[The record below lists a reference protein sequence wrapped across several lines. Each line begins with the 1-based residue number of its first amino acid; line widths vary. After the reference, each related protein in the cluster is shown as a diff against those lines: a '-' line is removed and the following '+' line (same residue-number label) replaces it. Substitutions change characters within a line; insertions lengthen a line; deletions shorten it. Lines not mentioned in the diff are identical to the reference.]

1 MPDTLKFTT
10 PEIAPLITE
19 LPVIVKELVPPA
31 IVEELVI
38 VVPVNVL
45 GPVPETVTA
54 PV

>member
-31 IVEELVI
+31 IVVVLVI
-38 VVPVNVL
+38 VEPVNVL
-45 GPVPETVTA
+45 SAPLNVTA